1 MNLRNQR
8 RMAAEIL
15 KCGEHRVWMDPN
27 RLEDVADAITREDV
41 RGVIRAGLVRKLPVK
56 GQSRGRTRHRAEQK
70 RKGRRRGPGSRKG
83 ARGARSPRKRRWIRT
98 IRPLRETLQE
108 LRSEGRLDPVAYRK
122 LYLRAKGG
130 MYRSRAHLLQH
141 LKSGGYLQEGEG

>member
-1 MNLRNQR
+1 MNLSNQR

-15 KCGEHRVWMDPN
+15 KCGENRVWMDPN

-41 RGVIRAGLVRKLPVK
+41 RAVIRAGLVQKLPER

-83 ARGARSPRKRRWIRT
+83 ARGARAPRKRRWIRT
-98 IRPLRETLQE
+98 IRPLRETLRQ
-108 LRSEGRLDPVAYRK
+108 LRDEGKLDPAAYRK

-130 MYRSRAHLLQH
+130 MYRNRAHLLQH
-141 LKSGGYLQEGEG
+141 LKSEGYLKEEGG

>member
-141 LKSGGYLQEGEG
+141 LKSEGYLQEGEG